1 MFLYTTERRLRSSMI
16 FLVRR
21 SNALHV
27 ETGKGEEKAG
37 SGRGQT
43 ITIEAK
49 HIDLIDLIDSTGG
62 PLGKIR
68 ARSVLVVEPPLI
80 CKIEQLIQYFEGA
93 REGFGAARIRSW
105 SWAIG
110 VLRNDNAL

>member
-49 HIDLIDLIDSTGG
+49 QIDLIDLIDSTGS
-62 PLGKIR
+62 
-68 ARSVLVVEPPLI
+68 SVLVVELPWI
-80 CKIEQLIQYFEGA
+80 CKIKQLIQYFEGA
-93 REGFGAARIRSW
+93 HKGFGAARIRSW

-110 VLRNDNAL
+110 VLCNDNVL

>member
-1 MFLYTTERRLRSSMI
+1 MI

-49 HIDLIDLIDSTGG
+49 QMDLIDLIDSTGG

-68 ARSVLVVEPPLI
+68 AKSVLGGSVLVVEPPWI

-110 VLRNDNAL
+110 VLRNDNVL